1 MNNNLKEYI
10 ESFDNI
16 IWLYRDI
23 IDNKILENENLKNID
38 NETKKELFDY
48 IFDKYLDSESEL
60 NSLSIDARYYGFF
73 RLKDIEI
80 FLPIEEY
87 CNNKIRDEI
96 EKIKIS
102 NVRNIF
108 MHLDMIIFLDDK
120 SLLNEIQFDE
130 YLSFISGRIKDI
142 NYGNGYYYAK
152 SMSLIFI
159 INLLLEKIKE
169 KEDIDEILDAIKKF
183 DEFGQYN
190 ILEYII
196 YSLTKEEIQS
206 DLIYDNLIKYCIEL
220 FNEEKLRKS
229 FYDKRITKTL
239 YTIINSISDNNERLK
254 YILDVYFTKDEK
266 ELEEIYQYIDYEQK
280 YKLDIPIYC
289 LLRLTENK
297 IDIKSI
303 LTDDQYRLVIMYL
316 ALKVKNI
323 NEIIVKNIAGE
334 DIDLSIYWDLIRN
347 QFLEYCNNYDIK
359 QHGLFFLDRYRNL
372 LEVINPT
379 KEEFEKFSEAAKIFF
394 YWYIIKEDNKELYP
408 LIPEEVK
415 KAIEIDKRYREKIEE
430 EKQLFQKER
439 IECIHKFFD
448 KNRIIEDIDN
458 IIKVLGNSPTFQD
471 LSFYNSESYKDKYE
485 NKEKYLQET
494 ERIII
499 NPFIIDYYLII
510 SRIFV
515 KNVFMDKIKEYVDK
529 YWDKHWGIQL
539 YNYLK
544 RHRDIKVNFTEKEKG
559 KIKDYF
565 KSSNYKENIKDL
577 HNCLEGT
584 FDNSYIYFV
593 FYNLGN
599 IFKDIKFEYDE
610 EILIKM
616 LKVPY
621 DYYKGDIKLYNNYYY
636 LDYMGITVE
645 YDADRI
651 NFDNFFDGNKEIKNS
666 VFQNLLKNID
676 KNKIT
681 NEFGSYYA
689 LLSIIKLYNSDRENY
704 KLYYDNI
711 AELVVHFYT
720 SSLNKAEFLQVYNII
735 NNFIRENNL
744 DLRILDIVN
753 KSNQI
758 NHDHLKY
765 INNFQKKL
773 LEKEKLYDINNYYHN
788 CYELIYEIRKKI
800 NSKYIKI
807 IINVNTHVADTIKNE
822 IRKFEKYNN
831 INYFEQDDFNNFK
844 KDLKSIYDKFTKE
857 DDFNSEES
865 MFYDNLLYLQS
876 FIIKDIT
883 IWESFTK
890 FLIYNKDYYYK
901 YDKEEYL
908 IFKNLFEQ
916 LNKYKN
922 NFDFKSF
929 INNLVLLY
937 NNTLVKPYETGIVP
951 NENLIL
957 WLLNNLISYLIELKL
972 EEDLYQKI
980 YKGIPFLDENVKEE
994 IKRKVFNKFSPIKIE
1009 IKNNNYIVYNLKD
1022 NLFLNKTENIDELVR
1037 WLIPN
1042 DDNEVSRILRFDYLL
1057 NDIKNQNITISSPKN
1072 FEDPNENLYNSED
1085 KIYIVCFSRTIDE
1098 DNAYAWW
1105 KIYGQV
1111 PNDKFENIKIRINF
1125 NKRNLIKNLLKDK
1138 NSDYIYYF
1146 GDIDYSMPKDN
1157 NKANTEIKD
1166 FFYKSYAFK
1175 FEDEFRVLIKCKNSN
1190 DKNIIYNNKNEP
1202 HLLKLPV
1209 NINLYRSI
1217 KVNKNSF
1224 NPYKH
1229 LKINTKTKIK
1239 DILIAYQKKYIRK
1252 NKKHIKN
1259 FCNKFITVI
1268 RRYVNVY
1275 KNKKEK

>member
-1 MNNNLKEYI
+1 MNNNLREYI

-38 NETKKELFDY
+38 NEAKKELFDY

-87 CNNKIRDEI
+87 CNNKIKDEI

-102 NVRNIF
+102 NVRDIF
-108 MHLDMIIFLDDK
+108 MHLDMSLFLEDETF
-120 SLLNEIQFDE
+120 LNAIPFNE
-130 YLSFISGRIKDI
+130 YLSFISDRIKDI
-142 NYGNGYYYAK
+142 NYGNGYFYAK

-159 INLLLEKIKE
+159 RNLLLEKIKE
-169 KEDIDEILDAIKKF
+169 KEDIDEILDVIKKF

-220 FNEEKLRKS
+220 FNEEKLIKS

-239 YTIINSISDNNERLK
+239 YTIINSISYNNERLK

-458 IIKVLGNSPTFQD
+458 IIKVLGNNPTFQD
-471 LSFYNSESYKDKYE
+471 LSYYNDEYYKGKYD
-485 NKEKYLQET
+485 NKEKYLEDT
-494 ERIII
+494 ERVII

-510 SRIFV
+510 SKFFV
-515 KNVFMDKIKEYVDK
+515 KTVFMDKIKEYVDK
-529 YWDKHWGIQL
+529 YWNKHWCIQL

-544 RHRDIKVNFTEKEKG
+544 RHGDIVDKVNFSEEEKN

-584 FDNSYIYFV
+584 FDNSYLYFV
-593 FYNLGN
+593 FYNIEN

-610 EILIKM
+610 EILMNI
-616 LKVPY
+616 LKIPY
-621 DYYKGDIKLYNNYYY
+621 DYYKGDIKLFNNNYYLEY
-636 LDYMGITVE
+636 FGVIME
-645 YDADRI
+645 YDADNI
-651 NFDNFFDGNKEIKNS
+651 DFDRFFIGNEEMKNS
-666 VFQNLLKNID
+666 IFKKLIESID
-676 KNKIT
+676 KDMIT
-681 NEFGSYYA
+681 NEFGSYYT
-689 LLSIIKLYNSDRENY
+689 LLNIIKLYNSDKENY
-704 KLYYDNI
+704 KLYSDNI
-711 AELVVHFYT
+711 AELVAHFYT
-720 SSLNKAEFLQVYNII
+720 SSLNKVEFLQIYNII
-735 NNFIRENNL
+735 NDFIQENNL
-744 DLRILDIVN
+744 DLKILDFIN
-753 KSNQI
+753 KSKQI
-758 NHDHLKY
+758 NYDHLKY
-765 INNFQKKL
+765 INNLQKNL
-773 LEKEKLYDINNYYHN
+773 LEEKRLYTSS
-788 CYELIYEIRKKI
+788 CYKLIYEIRRKI
-800 NSKYIKI
+800 NSKDIKI
-807 IINVNTHVADTIKNE
+807 SHNINPSTIENIKYELNQLC
-822 IRKFEKYNN
+822 KYNN
-831 INYFEQDDFNNFK
+831 FDYLNQVEFNN
-844 KDLKSIYDKFTKE
+844 LKNKIKNISDKFIN
-857 DDFNSEES
+857 DSDLNFEEN
-865 MFYDNLLYLQS
+865 MIYYNLLYLQN
-876 FIIKDIT
+876 FIVEDIT
-883 IWESFTK
+883 IWQKFTE
-890 FLIYNKDYYYK
+890 FLMNNKDYYYSDMIIEK
-901 YDKEEYL
+901 L
-908 IFKNLFEQ
+908 IFENLFE
-916 LNKYKN
+916 KIDKN
-922 NFDFKSF
+922 NFDFNFF
-929 INNLVLLY
+929 IDNLISLY
-937 NNTLVKPYETGIVP
+937 NNIIEKPYKDGVIP
-951 NENLIL
+951 NETLIHRFLDNIILIL
-957 WLLNNLISYLIELKL
+957 INLK
-972 EEDLYQKI
+972 
-980 YKGIPFLDENVKEE
+980 LDENIYNKITSLNGYIRGIIDVK
-994 IKRKVFNKFSPIKIE
+994 IFNYFKPIKII
-1009 IKNNNYIVYNLKD
+1009 IKNGEYFVYDLENNFI
-1022 NLFLNKTENIDELVR
+1022 FKTIDINELIEKLV
-1037 WLIPN
+1037 PN
-1042 DDNEVSRILRFDYLL
+1042 DDSKVSRILKFQYLL
-1057 NDIKNQNITISSPKN
+1057 NDIKNSILTISHPYN
-1072 FEDPNENLYNSED
+1072 FEDKNES
-1085 KIYIVCFSRTIDE
+1085 IYEFFNKVYVGCFSKTIDKE
-1098 DNAYAWW
+1098 NAYAWW
-1105 KIYGQV
+1105 KIYG
-1111 PNDKFENIKIRINF
+1111 DTSDDILKNIKVRILF
-1125 NKRNLIKNLLKDK
+1125 NKRKLLKSILSLKDETFE
-1138 NSDYIYYF
+1138 YYF
-1146 GDIDYSMPKDN
+1146 GDIEYIKSKEN
-1157 NKANTEIKD
+1157 NKEIKD
-1166 FFYKSYAFK
+1166 FFEKSNDFQ
-1175 FEDEFRVLIKCKNSN
+1175 FENEFRIIIKCKNEN
-1190 DKNIIYNNKNEP
+1190 DNRIIKDNNDIPNLLGLPLNPKIYKYINLEDKYSFNEGLDERCKNTVKY
-1202 HLLKLPV
+1202 LLKEAQD
-1209 NINLYRSI
+1209 
-1217 KVNKNSF
+1217 
-1224 NPYKH
+1224 
-1229 LKINTKTKIK
+1229 KI
-1239 DILIAYQKKYIRK
+1239 
-1252 NKKHIKN
+1252 
-1259 FCNKFITVI
+1259 
-1268 RRYVNVY
+1268 
-1275 KNKKEK
+1275 

>member
-1 MNNNLKEYI
+1 MNNNLREYI

-38 NETKKELFDY
+38 NEAKKELFDY

-87 CNNKIRDEI
+87 CNNKIKDEI

-102 NVRNIF
+102 NVRDIF
-108 MHLDMIIFLDDK
+108 MHLDMSLFLEDETF
-120 SLLNEIQFDE
+120 LNAIPFNE
-130 YLSFISGRIKDI
+130 YLSFISDRIKDI
-142 NYGNGYYYAK
+142 NYGNGYFYAK

-159 INLLLEKIKE
+159 RNLLLEKIKE
-169 KEDIDEILDAIKKF
+169 KEDIDEILDVIKKF

-220 FNEEKLRKS
+220 FNEEKLIKS

-239 YTIINSISDNNERLK
+239 YTIINSISYNNERLK

-458 IIKVLGNSPTFQD
+458 IIKVLGNNPTFQD
-471 LSFYNSESYKDKYE
+471 LSYYNDEYYKGKYD
-485 NKEKYLQET
+485 NKEKYLEDT
-494 ERIII
+494 ERVII

-510 SRIFV
+510 SKFFV
-515 KNVFMDKIKEYVDK
+515 KTVFMDKIKEYVDK
-529 YWDKHWGIQL
+529 YWNKHWCIQL

-544 RHRDIKVNFTEKEKG
+544 RHGDIVDKVNFSEEEKN

-584 FDNSYIYFV
+584 FDNSYLYFV
-593 FYNLGN
+593 FYNIEN

-610 EILIKM
+610 EILMNI
-616 LKVPY
+616 LKIPY
-621 DYYKGDIKLYNNYYY
+621 DYYKGDIKLFNNNYYLEY
-636 LDYMGITVE
+636 FGVIME
-645 YDADRI
+645 YDADNI
-651 NFDNFFDGNKEIKNS
+651 DFDRFFIGNEEMKNS
-666 VFQNLLKNID
+666 IFKKLIESID
-676 KNKIT
+676 KDMIT
-681 NEFGSYYA
+681 NEFGSYYT
-689 LLSIIKLYNSDRENY
+689 LLNIIKLYNSDKENY
-704 KLYYDNI
+704 KLYSDNI
-711 AELVVHFYT
+711 AELVAHFYT
-720 SSLNKAEFLQVYNII
+720 SSLNKVEFLQIYNII
-735 NNFIRENNL
+735 NDFIQENNL
-744 DLRILDIVN
+744 DLKILDFIN
-753 KSNQI
+753 KSKQI
-758 NHDHLKY
+758 NYDHLKY
-765 INNFQKKL
+765 INNLQKNL
-773 LEKEKLYDINNYYHN
+773 LEEKRLYTSS
-788 CYELIYEIRKKI
+788 CYKLIYEIRRKI
-800 NSKYIKI
+800 NSKDIKI
-807 IINVNTHVADTIKNE
+807 SHNINPSSIENIKYELNQLCQYNNFNYLNKEEFNNLKNKIKN
-822 IRKFEKYNN
+822 I
-831 INYFEQDDFNNFK
+831 
-844 KDLKSIYDKFTKE
+844 SDKFINDT
-857 DDFNSEES
+857 DLNFEEN
-865 MFYDNLLYLQS
+865 MIYYNLLYLQN
-876 FIIKDIT
+876 FIVEDIT
-883 IWESFTK
+883 IWQKFTE
-890 FLIYNKDYYYK
+890 FLMNNKDYYYSDMIIEK
-901 YDKEEYL
+901 L
-908 IFKNLFEQ
+908 IFENLFE
-916 LNKYKN
+916 KIDKN
-922 NFDFKSF
+922 NFDFNFF
-929 INNLVLLY
+929 IDNLISLY
-937 NNTLVKPYETGIVP
+937 NNIIEKPYKDGVIP
-951 NENLIL
+951 NETLIHRFLDNIILIL
-957 WLLNNLISYLIELKL
+957 INLK
-972 EEDLYQKI
+972 
-980 YKGIPFLDENVKEE
+980 LDENIYNKITSLNGYIRGIIDVK
-994 IKRKVFNKFSPIKIE
+994 IFNYFKPIKII
-1009 IKNNNYIVYNLKD
+1009 IKNGEYFVYDLENNFI
-1022 NLFLNKTENIDELVR
+1022 FKTIDINELIEKLV
-1037 WLIPN
+1037 PN
-1042 DDNEVSRILRFDYLL
+1042 DDSKVSRILKFQYLL
-1057 NDIKNQNITISSPKN
+1057 NDIKNSILTISHPYN
-1072 FEDPNENLYNSED
+1072 FEDKNES
-1085 KIYIVCFSRTIDE
+1085 IYEFFNKVYVGCFSKTIDKE
-1098 DNAYAWW
+1098 NAYAWW
-1105 KIYGQV
+1105 KIYG
-1111 PNDKFENIKIRINF
+1111 DTSDDILKNIKVRILF
-1125 NKRNLIKNLLKDK
+1125 NKRKLLKSILSLKDETFE
-1138 NSDYIYYF
+1138 YYF
-1146 GDIDYSMPKDN
+1146 GDIEYIKSKEN
-1157 NKANTEIKD
+1157 NKEIKD
-1166 FFYKSYAFK
+1166 FFEKSNDFQ
-1175 FEDEFRVLIKCKNSN
+1175 FENEFRIIIKCKNEN
-1190 DKNIIYNNKNEP
+1190 DNRIIKDNNDIPNLLGLPLNPKIYKYINLEDKYSFNEGLDERCKNTVKY
-1202 HLLKLPV
+1202 LLKEAQD
-1209 NINLYRSI
+1209 
-1217 KVNKNSF
+1217 
-1224 NPYKH
+1224 
-1229 LKINTKTKIK
+1229 KI
-1239 DILIAYQKKYIRK
+1239 
-1252 NKKHIKN
+1252 
-1259 FCNKFITVI
+1259 
-1268 RRYVNVY
+1268 
-1275 KNKKEK
+1275 

>member
-10 ESFDNI
+10 KSFDNI

-38 NETKKELFDY
+38 NEAKKELFDY

-87 CNNKIRDEI
+87 CNNKIKDEI

-102 NVRNIF
+102 NVRDIF
-108 MHLDMIIFLDDK
+108 MHLDMSLFLEDETF
-120 SLLNEIQFDE
+120 LNAIPFNE
-130 YLSFISGRIKDI
+130 YLSFISDRIKDI
-142 NYGNGYYYAK
+142 NYGNGYFYAK

-159 INLLLEKIKE
+159 RNLLLEKIKE
-169 KEDIDEILDAIKKF
+169 KEDIDEILDVIKKF

-220 FNEEKLRKS
+220 FNEEKLIKS

-239 YTIINSISDNNERLK
+239 YTIINSISYNNERLK

-458 IIKVLGNSPTFQD
+458 IIKVLGNNPTFQD
-471 LSFYNSESYKDKYE
+471 LSYYNDEYYKGKYD
-485 NKEKYLQET
+485 NKEKYLEDT
-494 ERIII
+494 ERVII

-510 SRIFV
+510 SKFFV
-515 KNVFMDKIKEYVDK
+515 KTVFMDKIKEYVDK
-529 YWDKHWGIQL
+529 YWNKHWCIQL

-544 RHRDIKVNFTEKEKG
+544 RHGDIVDKVNFSEEEKN

-584 FDNSYIYFV
+584 FDNSYLYFV
-593 FYNLGN
+593 FYNIEN

-610 EILIKM
+610 EILMNI
-616 LKVPY
+616 LKIPY
-621 DYYKGDIKLYNNYYY
+621 DYYKGDIKLFNNNYYLEY
-636 LDYMGITVE
+636 FGVIME
-645 YDADRI
+645 YDADNI
-651 NFDNFFDGNKEIKNS
+651 DFDRFFIGNEEMKNS
-666 VFQNLLKNID
+666 IFKKLIESID
-676 KNKIT
+676 KDMIT
-681 NEFGSYYA
+681 NEFGSYYT
-689 LLSIIKLYNSDRENY
+689 LLNIIKLYNSDKENY
-704 KLYYDNI
+704 KLYSDNI
-711 AELVVHFYT
+711 AELVAHFYT
-720 SSLNKAEFLQVYNII
+720 SSLNKVEFLQIYNII
-735 NNFIRENNL
+735 NDFIQENNL
-744 DLRILDIVN
+744 DLKILDFIN
-753 KSNQI
+753 KSKQI
-758 NHDHLKY
+758 NYDHLKY
-765 INNFQKKL
+765 INNLQKNL
-773 LEKEKLYDINNYYHN
+773 LEEKRLYTSS
-788 CYELIYEIRKKI
+788 CYKLIYEIRRKI
-800 NSKYIKI
+800 NSKDIKI
-807 IINVNTHVADTIKNE
+807 SHNINPSSIENIKYELNQLCQYNNFNYLNKEEFNNLKNKIKN
-822 IRKFEKYNN
+822 I
-831 INYFEQDDFNNFK
+831 
-844 KDLKSIYDKFTKE
+844 SDKFINDT
-857 DDFNSEES
+857 DLNFEEN
-865 MFYDNLLYLQS
+865 MIYYNLLYLQN
-876 FIIKDIT
+876 FIVEDIT
-883 IWESFTK
+883 IWQKFTE
-890 FLIYNKDYYYK
+890 FLMNNKDYYYSDMIIEK
-901 YDKEEYL
+901 L
-908 IFKNLFEQ
+908 IFENLFE
-916 LNKYKN
+916 KIDKN
-922 NFDFKSF
+922 NFDFNFF
-929 INNLVLLY
+929 IDNLISLY
-937 NNTLVKPYETGIVP
+937 NNIIEKPYKDGVIP
-951 NENLIL
+951 NETLIHRFLDNIILIL
-957 WLLNNLISYLIELKL
+957 INLK
-972 EEDLYQKI
+972 
-980 YKGIPFLDENVKEE
+980 LDENIYNKITSLNGYIRGIIDVK
-994 IKRKVFNKFSPIKIE
+994 IFNYFKPIKII
-1009 IKNNNYIVYNLKD
+1009 IKNGEYFVYDLENNFI
-1022 NLFLNKTENIDELVR
+1022 FKTIDINELIEKLV
-1037 WLIPN
+1037 PN
-1042 DDNEVSRILRFDYLL
+1042 DDSKVSRILKFQYLL
-1057 NDIKNQNITISSPKN
+1057 NDIKNSILTISHPYN
-1072 FEDPNENLYNSED
+1072 FEDKNES
-1085 KIYIVCFSRTIDE
+1085 IYEFFNKVYVGCFSKTIDKE
-1098 DNAYAWW
+1098 NAYAWW
-1105 KIYGQV
+1105 KIYG
-1111 PNDKFENIKIRINF
+1111 DTSDDILKNIKVRILF
-1125 NKRNLIKNLLKDK
+1125 NKRKLLKSILSLKDETFE
-1138 NSDYIYYF
+1138 YYF
-1146 GDIDYSMPKDN
+1146 GDIEYIKSKEN
-1157 NKANTEIKD
+1157 NKEIKD
-1166 FFYKSYAFK
+1166 FFEKSNDFQ
-1175 FEDEFRVLIKCKNSN
+1175 FENEFRIIIKCKNEN
-1190 DKNIIYNNKNEP
+1190 DNRIIKDNNDIPNLLGLPLNPKIYKYINLEDKYSFNEGLDERCKNTVKY
-1202 HLLKLPV
+1202 LLKEAQD
-1209 NINLYRSI
+1209 
-1217 KVNKNSF
+1217 
-1224 NPYKH
+1224 
-1229 LKINTKTKIK
+1229 KI
-1239 DILIAYQKKYIRK
+1239 
-1252 NKKHIKN
+1252 
-1259 FCNKFITVI
+1259 
-1268 RRYVNVY
+1268 
-1275 KNKKEK
+1275 

>member
-1 MNNNLKEYI
+1 MNNNLRKYI

-38 NETKKELFDY
+38 NEAKKELFDY

-87 CNNKIRDEI
+87 CNNKIKDEI

-102 NVRNIF
+102 NVRDIF
-108 MHLDMIIFLDDK
+108 MHLDMDLFLDDK
-120 SLLNEIQFDE
+120 NLLNEIPFDK

-159 INLLLEKIKE
+159 RNLLLEKIKE
-169 KEDIDEILDAIKKF
+169 KEDIDEILDVIKKF

-220 FNEEKLRKS
+220 FNEEKLIKS

-239 YTIINSISDNNERLK
+239 YTIINSISYNNERLK

-458 IIKVLGNSPTFQD
+458 IIKVLGNNPTFQD
-471 LSFYNSESYKDKYE
+471 LSYYNDEYYKGKYD
-485 NKEKYLQET
+485 NKEKYLEDT
-494 ERIII
+494 ERVII

-510 SRIFV
+510 SKFFV
-515 KNVFMDKIKEYVDK
+515 KTVFMDKIKEYVDK
-529 YWDKHWGIQL
+529 YWNKHWCIQL

-544 RHRDIKVNFTEKEKG
+544 RHGDIVDKVNFSEEEKN

-584 FDNSYIYFV
+584 FDNSYLYFV
-593 FYNLGN
+593 FYNIEN

-610 EILIKM
+610 EILMNI
-616 LKVPY
+616 LKIPY
-621 DYYKGDIKLYNNYYY
+621 DYYKGDIKLFNNNYYLEY
-636 LDYMGITVE
+636 FGVIME
-645 YDADRI
+645 YDADNI
-651 NFDNFFDGNKEIKNS
+651 DFDRFFIGNEEMKNS
-666 VFQNLLKNID
+666 IFKKLIESID
-676 KNKIT
+676 KDMIT
-681 NEFGSYYA
+681 NEFGSYYT
-689 LLSIIKLYNSDRENY
+689 LLNIIKLYNSDKENY
-704 KLYYDNI
+704 KLYSDNI
-711 AELVVHFYT
+711 AELVAHFYT
-720 SSLNKAEFLQVYNII
+720 SSLNKVEFLQIYNII
-735 NNFIRENNL
+735 NDFIQENNL
-744 DLRILDIVN
+744 DLKILDFIN
-753 KSNQI
+753 KSKQI
-758 NHDHLKY
+758 NYDHLKY
-765 INNFQKKL
+765 INNLQKNL
-773 LEKEKLYDINNYYHN
+773 LEEKRLYTSS
-788 CYELIYEIRKKI
+788 CYKLIYEIRRKI
-800 NSKYIKI
+800 NSKDIKI
-807 IINVNTHVADTIKNE
+807 SHNINPSSIENIKYELNQLCQYNNFNYLNKEEFNNLKNKIKN
-822 IRKFEKYNN
+822 I
-831 INYFEQDDFNNFK
+831 
-844 KDLKSIYDKFTKE
+844 SDKFINDT
-857 DDFNSEES
+857 DLNFEEN
-865 MFYDNLLYLQS
+865 MIYYNLLYLQN
-876 FIIKDIT
+876 FIVEDIT
-883 IWESFTK
+883 IWQKFTE
-890 FLIYNKDYYYK
+890 FLMNNKDYYYSDMIIEK
-901 YDKEEYL
+901 L
-908 IFKNLFEQ
+908 IFENLFE
-916 LNKYKN
+916 KIDKN
-922 NFDFKSF
+922 NFDFNFF
-929 INNLVLLY
+929 IDNLISLY
-937 NNTLVKPYETGIVP
+937 NNIIEKPYKDGVIP
-951 NENLIL
+951 NETLIHRFLDNIILIL
-957 WLLNNLISYLIELKL
+957 INLK
-972 EEDLYQKI
+972 
-980 YKGIPFLDENVKEE
+980 LDENIYNKITSLNGYIRGIIDVK
-994 IKRKVFNKFSPIKIE
+994 IFNYFKPIKII
-1009 IKNNNYIVYNLKD
+1009 IKNGEYFVYDLENNFI
-1022 NLFLNKTENIDELVR
+1022 FKTIDINELIEKLV
-1037 WLIPN
+1037 PN
-1042 DDNEVSRILRFDYLL
+1042 DDSKVSRILKFQYLL
-1057 NDIKNQNITISSPKN
+1057 NDIKNSILTISHPYN
-1072 FEDPNENLYNSED
+1072 FEDKNES
-1085 KIYIVCFSRTIDE
+1085 IYEFFNKVYVGCFSKTIDKE
-1098 DNAYAWW
+1098 NAYAWW
-1105 KIYGQV
+1105 KIYG
-1111 PNDKFENIKIRINF
+1111 DTSDDILKNIKVRILF
-1125 NKRNLIKNLLKDK
+1125 NKRKLLKSILSLKDETFE
-1138 NSDYIYYF
+1138 YYF
-1146 GDIDYSMPKDN
+1146 GDIEYIKSKEN
-1157 NKANTEIKD
+1157 NKEIKD
-1166 FFYKSYAFK
+1166 FFEKSNDFQ
-1175 FEDEFRVLIKCKNSN
+1175 FENEFRIIIKCKNEN
-1190 DKNIIYNNKNEP
+1190 DNRIIKDNNDIPNLLGLPLNPKIYKYINLEDKYSFNEGLDERCKNTVKY
-1202 HLLKLPV
+1202 LLKEAQD
-1209 NINLYRSI
+1209 
-1217 KVNKNSF
+1217 
-1224 NPYKH
+1224 
-1229 LKINTKTKIK
+1229 KI
-1239 DILIAYQKKYIRK
+1239 
-1252 NKKHIKN
+1252 
-1259 FCNKFITVI
+1259 
-1268 RRYVNVY
+1268 
-1275 KNKKEK
+1275 

>member
-1 MNNNLKEYI
+1 MNNNLRKYI

-38 NETKKELFDY
+38 NEAKKELFDY

-87 CNNKIRDEI
+87 CNNKIKDEI

-102 NVRNIF
+102 NVRDIF
-108 MHLDMIIFLDDK
+108 MHLDMDLFLDDK
-120 SLLNEIQFDE
+120 NLLNEIPFDK

-159 INLLLEKIKE
+159 RNLLLEKIKE
-169 KEDIDEILDAIKKF
+169 KEDIDEILDVIKKF

-220 FNEEKLRKS
+220 FNEEKLIKS

-239 YTIINSISDNNERLK
+239 YTIINSISYNNERLK

-458 IIKVLGNSPTFQD
+458 IIKVLGNNPTFQD
-471 LSFYNSESYKDKYE
+471 LSYYNDEYYKGKYD
-485 NKEKYLQET
+485 NKEKYLEDT
-494 ERIII
+494 ERVII

-510 SRIFV
+510 SKFFV
-515 KNVFMDKIKEYVDK
+515 KTVFMDKIKEYVDN
-529 YWDKHWGIQL
+529 YWDKHWAIHL

-544 RHRDIKVNFTEKEKG
+544 RHGDIVDKVNFSEEEKN

-584 FDNSYIYFV
+584 FDNSYLYFV
-593 FYNLGN
+593 FYNIEN

-610 EILIKM
+610 EILMNI
-616 LKVPY
+616 LKIPY
-621 DYYKGDIKLYNNYYY
+621 DYYKGDIKLFNNNYYLEY
-636 LDYMGITVE
+636 FGVIME
-645 YDADRI
+645 YDADNI
-651 NFDNFFDGNKEIKNS
+651 DFDRFFIGNEEMKNS
-666 VFQNLLKNID
+666 IFKKLIESID
-676 KNKIT
+676 KDMIT
-681 NEFGSYYA
+681 NEFGSYYT
-689 LLSIIKLYNSDRENY
+689 LLNIIKLYNSDKENY
-704 KLYYDNI
+704 KLYSDNI
-711 AELVVHFYT
+711 AELVAHFYT
-720 SSLNKAEFLQVYNII
+720 SSLNKVEFLQIYNII
-735 NNFIRENNL
+735 NDFIQENNL
-744 DLRILDIVN
+744 DLKILDFIN
-753 KSNQI
+753 KSKQI
-758 NHDHLKY
+758 NYDHLKY
-765 INNFQKKL
+765 INNLQKNL
-773 LEKEKLYDINNYYHN
+773 LEEKRLYTSS
-788 CYELIYEIRKKI
+788 CYKLIYEIRRKI
-800 NSKYIKI
+800 NSKDIKI
-807 IINVNTHVADTIKNE
+807 SHNINPSSIENIKYELNQLCQYNNFNYLNKEEFNNLKNKIKN
-822 IRKFEKYNN
+822 I
-831 INYFEQDDFNNFK
+831 
-844 KDLKSIYDKFTKE
+844 SDKFINDT
-857 DDFNSEES
+857 DLNFEEN
-865 MFYDNLLYLQS
+865 MIYYNLLYLQN
-876 FIIKDIT
+876 FIVEDIT
-883 IWESFTK
+883 IWQKFTE
-890 FLIYNKDYYYK
+890 FLMNNKDYYYSDMIIEK
-901 YDKEEYL
+901 L
-908 IFKNLFEQ
+908 IFENLFE
-916 LNKYKN
+916 KIDKN
-922 NFDFKSF
+922 NFDFNFF
-929 INNLVLLY
+929 IDNLISLY
-937 NNTLVKPYETGIVP
+937 NNIIEKPYKDGVIP
-951 NENLIL
+951 NETLIHRFLDNIILIL
-957 WLLNNLISYLIELKL
+957 INLK
-972 EEDLYQKI
+972 
-980 YKGIPFLDENVKEE
+980 LDENIYNKITSLNGYIRGIIDVK
-994 IKRKVFNKFSPIKIE
+994 IFNYFKPIKII
-1009 IKNNNYIVYNLKD
+1009 IKNGEYFVYDLENNFI
-1022 NLFLNKTENIDELVR
+1022 FKTIDINELIEKLV
-1037 WLIPN
+1037 PN
-1042 DDNEVSRILRFDYLL
+1042 DDSKVSRILKFQYLL
-1057 NDIKNQNITISSPKN
+1057 NDIKNSILTISHPYN
-1072 FEDPNENLYNSED
+1072 FEDKNES
-1085 KIYIVCFSRTIDE
+1085 IYEFFNKVYVGCFSKTIDKE
-1098 DNAYAWW
+1098 NAYAWW
-1105 KIYGQV
+1105 KIYG
-1111 PNDKFENIKIRINF
+1111 DTSDDILKNIKVRILF
-1125 NKRNLIKNLLKDK
+1125 NKRKLLKSILSLKDETFE
-1138 NSDYIYYF
+1138 YYF
-1146 GDIDYSMPKDN
+1146 GDIEYIKSKEN
-1157 NKANTEIKD
+1157 NKEIKD
-1166 FFYKSYAFK
+1166 FFEKSNDFQ
-1175 FEDEFRVLIKCKNSN
+1175 FENEFRIIIKCKNEN
-1190 DKNIIYNNKNEP
+1190 DNRIIKDNNDIPNLLGLPLNPKIYKYINLEDKYSFNEGLDERCKNTVKY
-1202 HLLKLPV
+1202 LLKEAQD
-1209 NINLYRSI
+1209 
-1217 KVNKNSF
+1217 
-1224 NPYKH
+1224 
-1229 LKINTKTKIK
+1229 KI
-1239 DILIAYQKKYIRK
+1239 
-1252 NKKHIKN
+1252 
-1259 FCNKFITVI
+1259 
-1268 RRYVNVY
+1268 
-1275 KNKKEK
+1275 

>member
-1 MNNNLKEYI
+1 MNNNLRKYI

-38 NETKKELFDY
+38 NEAKKELFDY

-87 CNNKIRDEI
+87 CNNKIKDEI

-102 NVRNIF
+102 NVRDIF
-108 MHLDMIIFLDDK
+108 MHLDMDLFLDDK
-120 SLLNEIQFDE
+120 NLLNEIPFDK

-159 INLLLEKIKE
+159 RNLLLEKIKE
-169 KEDIDEILDAIKKF
+169 KEDIDEILDVIKKF

-220 FNEEKLRKS
+220 FNEEKLIKS

-239 YTIINSISDNNERLK
+239 YTIINSISYNNERLK

-458 IIKVLGNSPTFQD
+458 IIKVLGNNPTFQD
-471 LSFYNSESYKDKYE
+471 LSYYNDEYYKGKYD
-485 NKEKYLQET
+485 NKEKYLEDT
-494 ERIII
+494 ERVII

-510 SRIFV
+510 SKFFV
-515 KNVFMDKIKEYVDK
+515 KTVFMDKIKEYVDK
-529 YWDKHWGIQL
+529 YWNKHWCIQL

-544 RHRDIKVNFTEKEKG
+544 RHGDIVDKVNFSEEEKN

-584 FDNSYIYFV
+584 FDNSYLYFV
-593 FYNLGN
+593 FYNIEN

-610 EILIKM
+610 EILMNI
-616 LKVPY
+616 LKIPY
-621 DYYKGDIKLYNNYYY
+621 DYYKGDIKLFNNNYYLEY
-636 LDYMGITVE
+636 FGVIME
-645 YDADRI
+645 YDADNI
-651 NFDNFFDGNKEIKNS
+651 DFDRFFIGNEEMKNS
-666 VFQNLLKNID
+666 IFKKLIESID
-676 KNKIT
+676 KDMIT
-681 NEFGSYYA
+681 NEFGSYYT
-689 LLSIIKLYNSDRENY
+689 LLNIIKLYNSDKENY
-704 KLYYDNI
+704 KLYSDNI
-711 AELVVHFYT
+711 AELVAHFYT
-720 SSLNKAEFLQVYNII
+720 SSLNKVEFLQIYNII
-735 NNFIRENNL
+735 NDFIQENNL
-744 DLRILDIVN
+744 DLKIIDFIN
-753 KSNQI
+753 KSKQI
-758 NHDHLKY
+758 NYDHLKY
-765 INNFQKKL
+765 INNLQKNL
-773 LEKEKLYDINNYYHN
+773 LEEKRLYTSS
-788 CYELIYEIRKKI
+788 CYKLIYEIRRKI
-800 NSKYIKI
+800 NSKDIKI
-807 IINVNTHVADTIKNE
+807 SHNINPSSIENIKYELNQLCQYNNFNYLNKEEFNNLKNKIKN
-822 IRKFEKYNN
+822 I
-831 INYFEQDDFNNFK
+831 
-844 KDLKSIYDKFTKE
+844 SDKFINDT
-857 DDFNSEES
+857 DLNFEEN
-865 MFYDNLLYLQS
+865 MIYYNLLYLQN
-876 FIIKDIT
+876 FIVEDIT
-883 IWESFTK
+883 IWQKFTE
-890 FLIYNKDYYYK
+890 FLMNNKDYYYSDMIIEK
-901 YDKEEYL
+901 L
-908 IFKNLFEQ
+908 IFENLFE
-916 LNKYKN
+916 KIDKN
-922 NFDFKSF
+922 NFDFNFF
-929 INNLVLLY
+929 IDNLISLY
-937 NNTLVKPYETGIVP
+937 NNIIEKPYKDGVIP
-951 NENLIL
+951 NETLIHRFLDNIILIL
-957 WLLNNLISYLIELKL
+957 INLK
-972 EEDLYQKI
+972 
-980 YKGIPFLDENVKEE
+980 LDENIYNKITSLNGYIRGIIDVK
-994 IKRKVFNKFSPIKIE
+994 IFNYFKPIKII
-1009 IKNNNYIVYNLKD
+1009 IKNGEYFVYDLENNFI
-1022 NLFLNKTENIDELVR
+1022 FKTIDINELIEKLV
-1037 WLIPN
+1037 PN
-1042 DDNEVSRILRFDYLL
+1042 DDSKVSRILKFQYLL
-1057 NDIKNQNITISSPKN
+1057 NDIKNSILTISHPYN
-1072 FEDPNENLYNSED
+1072 FEDKNES
-1085 KIYIVCFSRTIDE
+1085 IYEFFNKVYVGCFSKTIDKE
-1098 DNAYAWW
+1098 NAYAWW
-1105 KIYGQV
+1105 KIYG
-1111 PNDKFENIKIRINF
+1111 DTSDDILKNIKVRILF
-1125 NKRNLIKNLLKDK
+1125 NKRKLLKSILSLKDETFE
-1138 NSDYIYYF
+1138 YYF
-1146 GDIDYSMPKDN
+1146 GDIEYIKSKEN
-1157 NKANTEIKD
+1157 NKEIKD
-1166 FFYKSYAFK
+1166 FFEKSNDFQ
-1175 FEDEFRVLIKCKNSN
+1175 FENEFRIIIKCKNEN
-1190 DKNIIYNNKNEP
+1190 DNRIIKDNNDIPNLLGLPLNPKIYKYINLEDKYSFNEGLDERCKNTVKY
-1202 HLLKLPV
+1202 LLKEAQD
-1209 NINLYRSI
+1209 
-1217 KVNKNSF
+1217 
-1224 NPYKH
+1224 
-1229 LKINTKTKIK
+1229 KI
-1239 DILIAYQKKYIRK
+1239 
-1252 NKKHIKN
+1252 
-1259 FCNKFITVI
+1259 
-1268 RRYVNVY
+1268 
-1275 KNKKEK
+1275 

>member
-1 MNNNLKEYI
+1 MNNNLRKYI

-38 NETKKELFDY
+38 NEAKKELFDY

-87 CNNKIRDEI
+87 CNNKIKDEI

-102 NVRNIF
+102 NVRDIF
-108 MHLDMIIFLDDK
+108 MHLDMDLFLDDK
-120 SLLNEIQFDE
+120 NLLNEIPFDK

-159 INLLLEKIKE
+159 RNLLLEKIKE
-169 KEDIDEILDAIKKF
+169 KEDIDEILDVIKKF

-220 FNEEKLRKS
+220 FNEEKLIKS

-239 YTIINSISDNNERLK
+239 YTIINSISYNNERLK

-347 QFLEYCNNYDIK
+347 QFLKYCNNYDIK

-458 IIKVLGNSPTFQD
+458 IIKVLGNNPTFQD
-471 LSFYNSESYKDKYE
+471 LSYYNDEYYKGKYD
-485 NKEKYLQET
+485 NKEKYLEDT
-494 ERIII
+494 ERVII

-510 SRIFV
+510 SKFFV
-515 KNVFMDKIKEYVDK
+515 KTVFMDKIKEYVDK
-529 YWDKHWGIQL
+529 YWNKHWCIQL

-544 RHRDIKVNFTEKEKG
+544 RHGDIVDKVNFSEEEKN

-584 FDNSYIYFV
+584 FDNSYLYFV
-593 FYNLGN
+593 FYNIEN

-610 EILIKM
+610 EILMNI
-616 LKVPY
+616 LKIPY
-621 DYYKGDIKLYNNYYY
+621 DYYKGDIKLFNNNYYLEY
-636 LDYMGITVE
+636 FGVIME
-645 YDADRI
+645 YDADNI
-651 NFDNFFDGNKEIKNS
+651 DFDRFFIGNEEMKNS
-666 VFQNLLKNID
+666 IFKKLIESID
-676 KNKIT
+676 KDMIT
-681 NEFGSYYA
+681 NEFGSYYT
-689 LLSIIKLYNSDRENY
+689 LLNIIKLYNSDKENY
-704 KLYYDNI
+704 KLYSDNI
-711 AELVVHFYT
+711 AELVAHFYT
-720 SSLNKAEFLQVYNII
+720 SSLNKVEFLQIYNII
-735 NNFIRENNL
+735 NDFIQENNL
-744 DLRILDIVN
+744 DLKILDFIN
-753 KSNQI
+753 KSKQI
-758 NHDHLKY
+758 NYDHLKY
-765 INNFQKKL
+765 INNLQKNL
-773 LEKEKLYDINNYYHN
+773 LEEKRLYTSS
-788 CYELIYEIRKKI
+788 CYKLIYEIRRKI
-800 NSKYIKI
+800 NSKDIKI
-807 IINVNTHVADTIKNE
+807 SHNINPSSIENIKYELNQLCQYNNFNYLNKEEFNNLKNKIKN
-822 IRKFEKYNN
+822 I
-831 INYFEQDDFNNFK
+831 
-844 KDLKSIYDKFTKE
+844 SDKFINDT
-857 DDFNSEES
+857 DLNFEEN
-865 MFYDNLLYLQS
+865 MIYYNLLYLQN
-876 FIIKDIT
+876 FIVEDIT
-883 IWESFTK
+883 IWQKFTE
-890 FLIYNKDYYYK
+890 FLMNNKDYYYSDMIIEK
-901 YDKEEYL
+901 L
-908 IFKNLFEQ
+908 IFENLFE
-916 LNKYKN
+916 KIDKN
-922 NFDFKSF
+922 NFDFNFF
-929 INNLVLLY
+929 IDNLISLY
-937 NNTLVKPYETGIVP
+937 NNIIEKPYKDGVIP
-951 NENLIL
+951 NETLIHRFLDNIILIL
-957 WLLNNLISYLIELKL
+957 INLK
-972 EEDLYQKI
+972 
-980 YKGIPFLDENVKEE
+980 LDENIYNKITSLNGYIRGIIDVK
-994 IKRKVFNKFSPIKIE
+994 IFNYFKPIKII
-1009 IKNNNYIVYNLKD
+1009 IKNGEYFVYDLENNFI
-1022 NLFLNKTENIDELVR
+1022 FKTIDINELIEKLV
-1037 WLIPN
+1037 PN
-1042 DDNEVSRILRFDYLL
+1042 DDSKVSRILKFQYLL
-1057 NDIKNQNITISSPKN
+1057 NDIKNSILTISHPYN
-1072 FEDPNENLYNSED
+1072 FEDKNES
-1085 KIYIVCFSRTIDE
+1085 IYEFFNKVYVGCFSKTIDKE
-1098 DNAYAWW
+1098 NAYAWW
-1105 KIYGQV
+1105 KIYG
-1111 PNDKFENIKIRINF
+1111 DTSDDILKNIKVRILF
-1125 NKRNLIKNLLKDK
+1125 NKRKLLKSILSLKDETFE
-1138 NSDYIYYF
+1138 YYF
-1146 GDIDYSMPKDN
+1146 GDIEYIKSKEN
-1157 NKANTEIKD
+1157 NKEIKD
-1166 FFYKSYAFK
+1166 FFEKSNDFQ
-1175 FEDEFRVLIKCKNSN
+1175 FENEFRIIIKCKNEN
-1190 DKNIIYNNKNEP
+1190 DNRIIKDNNDIPNLLGLPLNPKIYKYINLEDKYSFNEGLDERCKNTVKY
-1202 HLLKLPV
+1202 LLKEAQD
-1209 NINLYRSI
+1209 
-1217 KVNKNSF
+1217 
-1224 NPYKH
+1224 
-1229 LKINTKTKIK
+1229 KI
-1239 DILIAYQKKYIRK
+1239 
-1252 NKKHIKN
+1252 
-1259 FCNKFITVI
+1259 
-1268 RRYVNVY
+1268 
-1275 KNKKEK
+1275 

>member
-1 MNNNLKEYI
+1 MNNNLRKYI

-38 NETKKELFDY
+38 NEAKKELFDY

-87 CNNKIRDEI
+87 CNNKIKDEI

-102 NVRNIF
+102 NVRDIF
-108 MHLDMIIFLDDK
+108 MHLDMDLFLDDK
-120 SLLNEIQFDE
+120 NLLNEIPFDK

-159 INLLLEKIKE
+159 RNLLLEKIKE
-169 KEDIDEILDAIKKF
+169 KEDIDEILDVIKKF

-220 FNEEKLRKS
+220 FNEEKLIKS

-239 YTIINSISDNNERLK
+239 YTIINSISYNNERLK

-458 IIKVLGNSPTFQD
+458 IIKVLGNNPTFQD
-471 LSFYNSESYKDKYE
+471 LSYYNDEYYKGKYD
-485 NKEKYLQET
+485 NKEKYLEDT
-494 ERIII
+494 ERVII

-510 SRIFV
+510 SKFFV
-515 KNVFMDKIKEYVDK
+515 KTVFMDKIKEYVDK
-529 YWDKHWGIQL
+529 YWNKHWCIQL

-544 RHRDIKVNFTEKEKG
+544 RHGDIVDKVNFSEEEKN

-584 FDNSYIYFV
+584 FDNSYLYFV
-593 FYNLGN
+593 FYNIEN

-610 EILIKM
+610 EILMNI
-616 LKVPY
+616 LKIPY
-621 DYYKGDIKLYNNYYY
+621 DYYKGDIKLFNNNYYLEY
-636 LDYMGITVE
+636 FGVIME
-645 YDADRI
+645 YDADNI
-651 NFDNFFDGNKEIKNS
+651 DFDRFFIGNEEMKNS
-666 VFQNLLKNID
+666 IFKKLIESID
-676 KNKIT
+676 KDMIT
-681 NEFGSYYA
+681 NEFGSYYT
-689 LLSIIKLYNSDRENY
+689 LLNIIKLYNSDKENY
-704 KLYYDNI
+704 KLYSDNI
-711 AELVVHFYT
+711 AELVAHFYT
-720 SSLNKAEFLQVYNII
+720 SSLNKVEFLQIYNII
-735 NNFIRENNL
+735 NDFIQENNL
-744 DLRILDIVN
+744 DLKILDFIN
-753 KSNQI
+753 KSKQI
-758 NHDHLKY
+758 NYDHLKY
-765 INNFQKKL
+765 INNLQKNL
-773 LEKEKLYDINNYYHN
+773 LEEKRLYTSS
-788 CYELIYEIRKKI
+788 CYKLIYEIRRKI
-800 NSKYIKI
+800 NSKDIKI
-807 IINVNTHVADTIKNE
+807 SHNINPSSIENIKYELNQLCQYNNFNYLNKEEFNNLKNKIKN
-822 IRKFEKYNN
+822 I
-831 INYFEQDDFNNFK
+831 
-844 KDLKSIYDKFTKE
+844 SDKFINDT
-857 DDFNSEES
+857 DLNFEEN
-865 MFYDNLLYLQS
+865 MIYYNLLYLQN
-876 FIIKDIT
+876 FIVEDIT
-883 IWESFTK
+883 IWQKFTE
-890 FLIYNKDYYYK
+890 FLMNNKDYYYSDMIIEK
-901 YDKEEYL
+901 L
-908 IFKNLFEQ
+908 IFENLFE
-916 LNKYKN
+916 KIDKN
-922 NFDFKSF
+922 NFDFNFF
-929 INNLVLLY
+929 IDNLISLY
-937 NNTLVKPYETGIVP
+937 NNIIEKPYKDGVIP
-951 NENLIL
+951 NETLIHRFLDNIILIL
-957 WLLNNLISYLIELKL
+957 INLK
-972 EEDLYQKI
+972 
-980 YKGIPFLDENVKEE
+980 LDENIYNKITSLNGYIRGIIDVK
-994 IKRKVFNKFSPIKIE
+994 IFNYFKPIKII
-1009 IKNNNYIVYNLKD
+1009 IKNGEYFVYDLENNFI
-1022 NLFLNKTENIDELVR
+1022 FKTIDINELIEKLV
-1037 WLIPN
+1037 PN
-1042 DDNEVSRILRFDYLL
+1042 DDSKVSRILKFQYLL
-1057 NDIKNQNITISSPKN
+1057 NDIKNSILTISHPYN
-1072 FEDPNENLYNSED
+1072 FEDKNES
-1085 KIYIVCFSRTIDE
+1085 IYEFFNKVYVGCFSKTIDKE
-1098 DNAYAWW
+1098 NAYAWW
-1105 KIYGQV
+1105 KIYG
-1111 PNDKFENIKIRINF
+1111 DTSDDILKNIKVRILF
-1125 NKRNLIKNLLKDK
+1125 NKRKLLKSILSLKDETFE
-1138 NSDYIYYF
+1138 YYF
-1146 GDIDYSMPKDN
+1146 GDIEYIKSKEN
-1157 NKANTEIKD
+1157 NKEIKD
-1166 FFYKSYAFK
+1166 FFEK
-1175 FEDEFRVLIKCKNSN
+1175 SN
-1190 DKNIIYNNKNEP
+1190 D
-1202 HLLKLPV
+1202 
-1209 NINLYRSI
+1209 
-1217 KVNKNSF
+1217 F
-1224 NPYKH
+1224 
-1229 LKINTKTKIK
+1229 
-1239 DILIAYQKKYIRK
+1239 
-1252 NKKHIKN
+1252 
-1259 FCNKFITVI
+1259 
-1268 RRYVNVY
+1268 
-1275 KNKKEK
+1275 

>member
-1 MNNNLKEYI
+1 MNNNLRKYI

-38 NETKKELFDY
+38 NEAKKELFDY

-87 CNNKIRDEI
+87 CNNKIKDEI

-102 NVRNIF
+102 NVRDIF
-108 MHLDMIIFLDDK
+108 MHLDMDLFLDDK
-120 SLLNEIQFDE
+120 NLLNEIPFDK

-159 INLLLEKIKE
+159 RNLLLEKIKE
-169 KEDIDEILDAIKKF
+169 KEDIDEILDVIKKF

-220 FNEEKLRKS
+220 FNEEKLIKS

-239 YTIINSISDNNERLK
+239 YTIINSISYNNERLK

-458 IIKVLGNSPTFQD
+458 IIKVLGNNPTFQD
-471 LSFYNSESYKDKYE
+471 LSYYNDEYYKGKYD
-485 NKEKYLQET
+485 NKEKYLEDT
-494 ERIII
+494 ERVII

-510 SRIFV
+510 SKFFV
-515 KNVFMDKIKEYVDK
+515 KTVFMDKIKEYVDK
-529 YWDKHWGIQL
+529 YWNKHWCIQL

-544 RHRDIKVNFTEKEKG
+544 RHGDIVDKVNFSEEEKN

-584 FDNSYIYFV
+584 FDNSYLYFV
-593 FYNLGN
+593 FYNIEN

-610 EILIKM
+610 EILMNI
-616 LKVPY
+616 LKIPY
-621 DYYKGDIKLYNNYYY
+621 DYYKGDIKLFNNNYYLEY
-636 LDYMGITVE
+636 FGVIME
-645 YDADRI
+645 YDADNI
-651 NFDNFFDGNKEIKNS
+651 DFDRFFIGNEEMKNS
-666 VFQNLLKNID
+666 IFKKLIESID
-676 KNKIT
+676 KDMIT
-681 NEFGSYYA
+681 NEFGSYYT
-689 LLSIIKLYNSDRENY
+689 LLNIIKLYNSDKENY
-704 KLYYDNI
+704 KLYSDNI
-711 AELVVHFYT
+711 AELVAHFYT
-720 SSLNKAEFLQVYNII
+720 SSLNKVEFLQIYNII
-735 NNFIRENNL
+735 NDFIQENNL
-744 DLRILDIVN
+744 DLKILDFIN
-753 KSNQI
+753 KSKQI
-758 NHDHLKY
+758 NYDHLKY
-765 INNFQKKL
+765 INNLQKNL
-773 LEKEKLYDINNYYHN
+773 LEEKRLYTSS
-788 CYELIYEIRKKI
+788 CYKLIYEIRRKI
-800 NSKYIKI
+800 NSKDIKI
-807 IINVNTHVADTIKNE
+807 SHNINPSSIENIKYELNQLCQYNNFNYLNKEEFNNLKNKIKN
-822 IRKFEKYNN
+822 I
-831 INYFEQDDFNNFK
+831 
-844 KDLKSIYDKFTKE
+844 SDKFINDT
-857 DDFNSEES
+857 DLNFEEN
-865 MFYDNLLYLQS
+865 MIYYNLLYLQN
-876 FIIKDIT
+876 FIVEDIT
-883 IWESFTK
+883 IWQKFTE
-890 FLIYNKDYYYK
+890 FLMNNKDYYYS
-901 YDKEEYL
+901 DMIIENL
-908 IFKNLFEQ
+908 IFENLFE
-916 LNKYKN
+916 KIDKN
-922 NFDFKSF
+922 NFDFNFF
-929 INNLVLLY
+929 IDNLISLY
-937 NNTLVKPYETGIVP
+937 NNIIEKPYKDGVIP
-951 NENLIL
+951 NETLIHRFLDNIILIL
-957 WLLNNLISYLIELKL
+957 INLK
-972 EEDLYQKI
+972 
-980 YKGIPFLDENVKEE
+980 LDENIYNKITSLNGYIRGIIDVK
-994 IKRKVFNKFSPIKIE
+994 IFNYFKPIKII
-1009 IKNNNYIVYNLKD
+1009 IKNSEYFVYDLENNFI
-1022 NLFLNKTENIDELVR
+1022 FKTIDINELIEKLV
-1037 WLIPN
+1037 PN
-1042 DDNEVSRILRFDYLL
+1042 DDSKVSRILKFQYLL
-1057 NDIKNQNITISSPKN
+1057 NDIKNSILTISHPYN
-1072 FEDPNENLYNSED
+1072 FEDKNES
-1085 KIYIVCFSRTIDE
+1085 IYEFFNKVYVGCFSKTIDKE
-1098 DNAYAWW
+1098 NAYAWW
-1105 KIYGQV
+1105 KIYG
-1111 PNDKFENIKIRINF
+1111 DTSDDILKNIKVRILF
-1125 NKRNLIKNLLKDK
+1125 NKRKLLKSILSLKDETFE
-1138 NSDYIYYF
+1138 YYF
-1146 GDIDYSMPKDN
+1146 GDIEYIKSKEN
-1157 NKANTEIKD
+1157 NKEIKD
-1166 FFYKSYAFK
+1166 FFEKSNDFQ
-1175 FEDEFRVLIKCKNSN
+1175 FENEFRIIIKCKNEN
-1190 DKNIIYNNKNEP
+1190 DNRIIKDNNDIPNLLGLPLNPKIYKYINLEDKYSFNEGLDERCKNTVKY
-1202 HLLKLPV
+1202 LLKEAQD
-1209 NINLYRSI
+1209 
-1217 KVNKNSF
+1217 
-1224 NPYKH
+1224 
-1229 LKINTKTKIK
+1229 KI
-1239 DILIAYQKKYIRK
+1239 
-1252 NKKHIKN
+1252 
-1259 FCNKFITVI
+1259 
-1268 RRYVNVY
+1268 
-1275 KNKKEK
+1275 

>member
-1 MNNNLKEYI
+1 MNNNLRKYI

-38 NETKKELFDY
+38 NEAKKELFDY

-87 CNNKIRDEI
+87 CNNKIKDEI

-102 NVRNIF
+102 NVRDIF
-108 MHLDMIIFLDDK
+108 MHLDMDLFLDDK
-120 SLLNEIQFDE
+120 NLLNEIPFDK

-159 INLLLEKIKE
+159 RNLLLEKIKE
-169 KEDIDEILDAIKKF
+169 KEDIDEILDVIKKF

-220 FNEEKLRKS
+220 FNEEKLIKS

-239 YTIINSISDNNERLK
+239 YTIINSISYNNERLK

-458 IIKVLGNSPTFQD
+458 IIKVLGNNPTFQD
-471 LSFYNSESYKDKYE
+471 LSYYNDEYYKGKYD
-485 NKEKYLQET
+485 NKEKYLEDT
-494 ERIII
+494 ERVII

-510 SRIFV
+510 SKFFV
-515 KNVFMDKIKEYVDK
+515 KTVFMDKIKEYVDK
-529 YWDKHWGIQL
+529 YWNKHWCIQL

-544 RHRDIKVNFTEKEKG
+544 RHGDIVDKVNFSEEEKN

-584 FDNSYIYFV
+584 FDNSYLYFV
-593 FYNLGN
+593 FYNIEN

-610 EILIKM
+610 EILMNI
-616 LKVPY
+616 LKIPY
-621 DYYKGDIKLYNNYYY
+621 DYYKGDIKLFNNNYYLEY
-636 LDYMGITVE
+636 FGVIME
-645 YDADRI
+645 YDADNI
-651 NFDNFFDGNKEIKNS
+651 DFDRFFIGNEEMKNS
-666 VFQNLLKNID
+666 IFKKLIESID
-676 KNKIT
+676 KDMIT
-681 NEFGSYYA
+681 NEFGSYYT
-689 LLSIIKLYNSDRENY
+689 LLNIIKLYNSDKENY
-704 KLYYDNI
+704 KLYSDNI
-711 AELVVHFYT
+711 AELVAHFYT
-720 SSLNKAEFLQVYNII
+720 SSLNKVEFLQIYNII
-735 NNFIRENNL
+735 NDFIQENNL
-744 DLRILDIVN
+744 DLKILDFIN
-753 KSNQI
+753 KSKQI
-758 NHDHLKY
+758 NYDHLKY
-765 INNFQKKL
+765 INNLQKNL
-773 LEKEKLYDINNYYHN
+773 LEEKRLYTSS
-788 CYELIYEIRKKI
+788 CYKLIYEIRRKI
-800 NSKYIKI
+800 NSKDIKI
-807 IINVNTHVADTIKNE
+807 SHNINPSSIENIKYELNQLCQYNNFNYLNKEEFNNLKNKIKN
-822 IRKFEKYNN
+822 I
-831 INYFEQDDFNNFK
+831 
-844 KDLKSIYDKFTKE
+844 SDKFINDT
-857 DDFNSEES
+857 DLNFEEN
-865 MFYDNLLYLQS
+865 MIYYNLLYLQN
-876 FIIKDIT
+876 FIVEDIT
-883 IWESFTK
+883 IWQKFTE
-890 FLIYNKDYYYK
+890 FLMNNKDYYYSDMIIEK
-901 YDKEEYL
+901 L
-908 IFKNLFEQ
+908 IFENLFE
-916 LNKYKN
+916 KIDKN
-922 NFDFKSF
+922 NFDFNFF
-929 INNLVLLY
+929 IDNLISLY
-937 NNTLVKPYETGIVP
+937 NNIIEKPYKDGVIP
-951 NENLIL
+951 NETLIHRFLDNIILIL
-957 WLLNNLISYLIELKL
+957 INLK
-972 EEDLYQKI
+972 
-980 YKGIPFLDENVKEE
+980 LDENIYNKITSLNGYIRGIIDVK
-994 IKRKVFNKFSPIKIE
+994 IFNYFKPIKII
-1009 IKNNNYIVYNLKD
+1009 IKNSEYFVYDLENNFI
-1022 NLFLNKTENIDELVR
+1022 FKTIDINELIEKLV
-1037 WLIPN
+1037 PN
-1042 DDNEVSRILRFDYLL
+1042 DDSKVSRILKFQYLL
-1057 NDIKNQNITISSPKN
+1057 NDIKNSILTISHPYN
-1072 FEDPNENLYNSED
+1072 FEDKNES
-1085 KIYIVCFSRTIDE
+1085 IYEFFNKVYVGCFSKTIDKE
-1098 DNAYAWW
+1098 NAYAWW
-1105 KIYGQV
+1105 KIYG
-1111 PNDKFENIKIRINF
+1111 DTSDDILKNIKVRILF
-1125 NKRNLIKNLLKDK
+1125 NKRKLLKSILSLKDETFE
-1138 NSDYIYYF
+1138 YYF
-1146 GDIDYSMPKDN
+1146 GDIEYIKSKEN
-1157 NKANTEIKD
+1157 NKEIKD
-1166 FFYKSYAFK
+1166 FFEKSNDFQ
-1175 FEDEFRVLIKCKNSN
+1175 FENEFRIIIKCKNEN
-1190 DKNIIYNNKNEP
+1190 DNRIIKDNNDIPNLLGLPLNPKIYKYINLEDKYSFNEGLDERCKNTVKY
-1202 HLLKLPV
+1202 LLKEAQD
-1209 NINLYRSI
+1209 
-1217 KVNKNSF
+1217 
-1224 NPYKH
+1224 
-1229 LKINTKTKIK
+1229 KI
-1239 DILIAYQKKYIRK
+1239 
-1252 NKKHIKN
+1252 
-1259 FCNKFITVI
+1259 
-1268 RRYVNVY
+1268 
-1275 KNKKEK
+1275 